1 MKEKNIIESD
11 STDNTEAE
19 INNSTIFVNNPI
31 NDDKQDVLGIKTYV
45 NRINQAI
52 DDGANIIGIIG
63 DYGTGKSSLIELI
76 KSKHKNSININMWG
90 NEKKEYRTAQ

>member
-52 DDGANIIGIIG
+52 DDGANIIGVIG

-76 KSKHKNSININMWG
+76 KRKHKRKI
-90 NEKKEYRTAQ
+90 

>member
-1 MKEKNIIESD
+1 MKKKNIIEND
-11 STDNTEAE
+11 STDNAE

-52 DDGANIIGIIG
+52 NDKANIIGIIG

-76 KSKHKNSININMWG
+76 KSKHKNLINC
-90 NEKKEYRTAQ
+90 YQ